1 MNRLSMS
8 ARFGGLLAL
17 SGIISAALIFIA
29 SVLFSQSMQQ
39 DLALTGHKQIQNAV
53 SAQLIRDVDILS
65 ATLAENLK
73 QPLYSYDFSAIKLV
87 IDELAKSGE
96 LDYFYVFDA
105 DNKIVHDGSIEI
117 DLFGRDLSQ
126 VPKVKLKLSNKIE
139 IKRIGGTIHVIEPIE
154 TKGAIFGGITF
165 GIKYTKAEQD
175 ILKYS
180 NEILMANDYYN
191 KKLIISMLAV
201 LAALMVAV
209 LPMAFFL
216 ARKLLFPLQE
226 LAAKSQL
233 MTDHNKVISFT
244 LERDDEIG
252 QLANSLDKMPLRLT
266 HSHHKMTKIA
276 YQDELTSLANRRCFN
291 DFLKKLWLNGQ

>member
-1 MNRLSMS
+1 
-8 ARFGGLLAL
+8 
-17 SGIISAALIFIA
+17 
-29 SVLFSQSMQQ
+29 
-39 DLALTGHKQIQNAV
+39 
-53 SAQLIRDVDILS
+53 
-65 ATLAENLK
+65 
-73 QPLYSYDFSAIKLV
+73 
-87 IDELAKSGE
+87 
-96 LDYFYVFDA
+96 
-105 DNKIVHDGSIEI
+105 
-117 DLFGRDLSQ
+117 
-126 VPKVKLKLSNKIE
+126 
-139 IKRIGGTIHVIEPIE
+139 
-154 TKGAIFGGITF
+154 
-165 GIKYTKAEQD
+165 
-175 ILKYS
+175 
-180 NEILMANDYYN
+180 
-191 KKLIISMLAV
+191 MLAV

-266 HSHHKMTKIA
+266 HCHHKMTKIA